1 MSAKRNFALPGKVLM
16 LVDNHIDGDS
26 RVQKTAKS
34 MAEAGWEVHLVGRS
48 PENKWEHYDLGG
60 ARVHRLPYRP
70 IPPQLTLRK
79 ALANFRFPL
88 AAKSIA
94 IARRRLDLLV
104 LDASELAQR
113 RLEAGDPRIAR
124 RRFREPRLPL
134 VLFRRVAG
142 MRKRWLQMRLRQTE
156 TKLEWQRGR
165 FKGALEEFEAAFWTL
180 LLRDRA
186 WRRLDVTPLNYDL
199 SYGKFIDE
207 AKPNLIH
214 AHDMRMIGVAA
225 RAAARA
231 RVKGRRVKVIY
242 DAHEFVPGLSHPG
255 RKWLKSAIAY
265 EREYFRFADAV
276 FTVSP
281 ALADLLVDAHKL
293 DERPEVTLNA
303 PPKPTGAVREDAA
316 AFGDVRAACGL
327 GPDVPLMVYCGG
339 AAPQR
344 GLHTMVEALAFQ
356 PKLHAAFVIN
366 RLEGPYID
374 LLREKAE
381 EVGASDRIHL
391 MPYVP
396 YDVLVGFLSTADVG
410 IHPLVTGP
418 VNHEV
423 ALSTKFFEFMQAGL
437 PMVVSNVKAMS
448 TEVRRLGMGE
458 VFESEDGKDLA
469 RAVGAVL
476 GARETYTRAYLDKER
491 LDEYTWEA
499 QAAKYVQV
507 YRRLLLKGGGQDA
520 AR

>member
-1 MSAKRNFALPGKVLM
+1 MSAKRKAALPGRVLM
-16 LVDNHIDGDS
+16 LVDNHITGDS

-48 PENKWEHYDLGG
+48 PENEWEHYDLGK

-70 IPPQLTLRK
+70 IPPQLTLRR
-79 ALANFRFPL
+79 ALAPFRFPL
-88 AAKSIA
+88 SARSIG
-94 IARRRLDLLV
+94 IARRRLDLV
-104 LDASELAQR
+104 DLDDSELAQR
-113 RLEAGDPRIAR
+113 RMEAGDPRIAR
-124 RRFREPRLPL
+124 RRWREPRLPL
-134 VLFRRVAG
+134 ALFRSAAAVRRWWLELRVS
-142 MRKRWLQMRLRQTE
+142 QTE
-156 TKLEWQRGR
+156 AKLEWQRGR
-165 FKGALEEFEAAFWTL
+165 YKGALEEFETAFWTL

-199 SYGKFIDE
+199 SYGKFIDKM
-207 AKPNLIH
+207 KPDLIH
-214 AHDMRMIGVAA
+214 AHDFRMIGVGA
-225 RAAARA
+225 RAVARA
-231 RVKGRRVKVIY
+231 RVKGRRVKLVY

-255 RKWLKSAIAY
+255 RKWLKSTIAY

-281 ALADLLVDAHKL
+281 ALADLLVEAHGL
-293 DERPEVTLNA
+293 DERPVVTLNA
-303 PPKPTGAVREDAA
+303 PPRPTGEAREDAA
-316 AFGDVRAACGL
+316 DFGDVRAACGL

-339 AAPQR
+339 ASPQR
-344 GLHTMVEALAFQ
+344 GLHTMVEALGHL
-356 PKLHAAFVIN
+356 PKLHAAFVVN
-366 RLEGPYID
+366 NLEGPYAD
-374 LLREKAE
+374 LLRERAE
-381 EVGASDRIHL
+381 ELGAADRIHL

-410 IHPLVTGP
+410 VHPLITGP

-448 TEVRRLGMGE
+448 AEVKRLGMGE

-476 GARETYTRAYLDKER
+476 DGRETYLKAYADRER

-499 QAAKYVQV
+499 QAAKYVEV
-507 YRRLLLKGGGQDA
+507 YRRLLVKGGGK
-520 AR
+520 RR